1 MWGFP
6 LGVTQTELRAAA
18 GEPDSVRDTTTTR
31 PMIPGLAQTDPP
43 KTQSWQYRR
52 NGTTFLIGFS
62 NNLATFI
69 EVLPTFSTTLDQ
81 TSSTAPPSDPMG
93 LHIGDTLGQ
102 LLIKSGAVTSIN
114 PKSNVSVMTA
124 MLNVTHDG
132 LVYNFMISNGRIQ
145 SETIHLL
152 QQP

>member
-1 MWGFP
+1 
-6 LGVTQTELRAAA
+6 
-18 GEPDSVRDTTTTR
+18 
-31 PMIPGLAQTDPP
+31 
-43 KTQSWQYRR
+43 
-52 NGTTFLIGFS
+52 
-62 NNLATFI
+62 
-69 EVLPTFSTTLDQ
+69 
-81 TSSTAPPSDPMG
+81 MG